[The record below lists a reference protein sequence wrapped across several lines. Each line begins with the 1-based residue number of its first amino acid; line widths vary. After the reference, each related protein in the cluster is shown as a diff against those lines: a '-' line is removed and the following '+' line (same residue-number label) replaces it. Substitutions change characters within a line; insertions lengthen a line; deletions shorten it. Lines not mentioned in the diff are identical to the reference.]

1 MFAKPPS
8 TPKICPVI
16 QLWLCSKSQ
25 AMACAM
31 SLGSP
36 MRPNACIATELFKDN
51 SFDMIFFVSG
61 VRTKPGATALNRIL
75 WRAYVADAD
84 RTNPLIPA
92 LDAAIESYKAMCGVV
107 SVL

>member
-1 MFAKPPS
+1 
-8 TPKICPVI
+8 
-16 QLWLCSKSQ
+16 
-25 AMACAM
+25 
-31 SLGSP
+31 
-36 MRPNACIATELFKDN
+36 
-51 SFDMIFFVSG
+51 MIFSVSG

-92 LDAAIESYKAMCGVV
+92 LDAAIESYKAMCVVV